1 MISTNKNSRMVAPP
15 NNSKA
20 SKVINKV
27 KLVLIDLPIVS
38 DMLRFTTSVKG
49 LFPYKRTFSLILS
62 NTTIVS
68 FTLYPITVN
77 NAIRNIVLTSISN
90 NSPKMANIPTTMTVS
105 CTSAAIAANPYR
117 NGLGTFLKAHHT

>member
-27 KLVLIDLPIVS
+27 KLVLIDLPMVS

-68 FTLYPITVN
+68 FTL
-77 NAIRNIVLTSISN
+77 
-90 NSPKMANIPTTMTVS
+90 
-105 CTSAAIAANPYR
+105 
-117 NGLGTFLKAHHT
+117 